1 MGNPVVI
8 FGSVWGGVLL
18 LYSLGATSNLVPF
31 NVLGLSLVLLNM
43 LSMGLFYLLM
53 VAGRPIPRISPIQA
67 LDYRQAAKTYAKI
80 LFVLWFSGT
89 CFEIYIQRGFPLY
102 WNWVGDGRL
111 YTDFGIPSFHGV
123 MNAMYLQLVTALAY
137 LYFVRPRRVI
147 IFMLLLLACWPVL
160 MLGRGI
166 LLSVVVQI
174 TAVFFLMRRL
184 NLKVAFILLLSALAA
199 VFLFGYVGDL
209 RQVVNPFFYL
219 VEPAYVDFFSALP
232 SGFLWFYVYMTSG
245 MSNMFFNIETVQ
257 PAYGFGYS
265 LYNLLP
271 SAVKLWLGF
280 DGRND
285 LFVFVDNNL
294 NAATFY
300 SGYISDFGAVGAFF
314 LAAFV
319 QFCCC
324 LAYAVARKGR
334 PWGVF
339 AYAVA
344 FQILIFSIFYDMFF
358 ILPVLFQFVLAILFF
373 SACRLKRLLI
383 TPAAKQ
389 QAERADSPRPY

>member
-1 MGNPVVI
+1 MGNPVVV
-8 FGSVWGGVLL
+8 FSAVWGSVLL
-18 LYSLGATSNLVPF
+18 LYCLGATSNLVPI
-31 NVLGLSLVLLNM
+31 NIVGLSLVVLNM
-43 LSMGLFYLLM
+43 LSMALFYLLM
-53 VAGRPIPRISPIQA
+53 VAGRRVPLIDKTQIME
-67 LDYRQAAKTYAKI
+67 YRRAAKVYAKV
-80 LFVLWFSGT
+80 LFVLWFGGT
-89 CFEIYIQRGFPLY
+89 CMEVYVQRGFPLY

-111 YTDFGIPSFHGV
+111 YTDFGIPSFHGI

-137 LYFVRPRRVI
+137 LYFVKPRRI
-147 IFMLLLLACWPVL
+147 IILLLFLLACWPVL

-166 LLSVVVQI
+166 LLSVIVQI

-184 NLKVAFILLLSALAA
+184 NIKVTLILISSALVA

-209 RQVVNPFFYL
+209 RQVVNPFGYL
-219 VEPAYVDFFSALP
+219 VEPAYVDFFSSMP

-245 MSNMFFNIETVQ
+245 MSNLFFNIETLQ
-257 PAYGFGYS
+257 PAYSVGYS
-265 LYNLLP
+265 LYNMLP
-271 SAVKLWLGF
+271 SALKLWLGF
-280 DGRND
+280 DQRND

-300 SGYISDFGAVGAFF
+300 SGYISDFGPVGAFL

-324 LAYAVARKGR
+324 LAYRVARNGR
-334 PWGVF
+334 PWGIL

-358 ILPVLFQFVLAILFF
+358 LLPVLFQFAMAILFF
-373 SACRLKRLLI
+373 SFYQFTRRSKVRVDLPL
-383 TPAAKQ
+383 
-389 QAERADSPRPY
+389 AEPSSDPRIQ